1 VACLGGLFVGWIY
14 YLAIIPLIPSL
25 IGTHPVLLEALSGS
39 LPAQI
44 AAGSFARLGR
54 ASLVLALAAP
64 ILGMMAFDPL
74 WWWAGRRYG
83 DAVTQQ
89 LAARN
94 PRSARGVMR
103 GRRLFD
109 RFGGWTLVVAYYLPV
124 PNTILYALAGWAG
137 FGLLRFVVLDLIG
150 TILYTSMGVAL
161 GYALGSRAAHVAG
174 LISHYSIVAT
184 VALVTGLILLAWW
197 RNRKDRAAPTVAA
210 VGQNADD
217 GVTAQAET
225 QRRNKRGRS
234 ATRPVTVEGGQ
245 DSDGGAAVQVA
256 EPVEARLRPLVA
268 DGTVPGLVYAVVTPG
283 GAATGQLSGAG
294 GQALGPHVLLEIGS
308 VTKVFTAL
316 LLADLAVRGEVELDD
331 PIARHLPTAVARA
344 CTVAER
350 ITLRQLA
357 THTSGLPRL
366 PGNMLPMALL
376 HPGDPY
382 ARYSAERLYRALRG
396 ASRPVPAEYR
406 YSNYGFGLLGH
417 LLSRAAGRPYA
428 ELLADRVTGPLGLTE
443 TGADVPPGH
452 VAATGHRRG
461 RPVPPWHLGVLEGAG
476 ALSSTATDLARF
488 LGANLA
494 PEATPLCAAI
504 ETIQCPAGNGQ
515 TGLGWHIAS
524 PGNRQVLWHNGA
536 TGGFSAML
544 ALDRGAGCAVAAVAT
559 ASPTRDQPLDGAVF
573 AALAALTS
581 AEIPAEAAP

>member
-1 VACLGGLFVGWIY
+1 VTAAAPRRRVHWADVACLGGLVAGWIY

-39 LPAQI
+39 LPAQV
-44 AAGSFARLGR
+44 AAGAFARLGR

-64 ILGMMAFDPL
+64 ILGMMAFDPF

-83 DAVTQQ
+83 DPVTRG

-109 RFGGWTLVVAYYLPV
+109 RFGGWTLVFAYYLPV

-150 TILYTSMGVAL
+150 TMMYTSMGVAL
-161 GYALGSRAAHVAG
+161 GYALGRRAAHVAG

-184 VALVTGLILLAWW
+184 VALVAGLILVAWW
-197 RNRKDRAAPTVAA
+197 RNRRDRAAQVTVA
-210 VGQNADD
+210 
-217 GVTAQAET
+217 
-225 QRRNKRGRS
+225 
-234 ATRPVTVEGGQ
+234 GGQ
-245 DSDGGAAVQVA
+245 DSGGGAPVQIAV
-256 EPVEARLRPLVA
+256 PVEARLRPLVA

-283 GAATGQLSGAG
+283 GTATGQLSGAG

-382 ARYSAERLYRALRG
+382 ARYSADRLYRALRG
-396 ASRPVPAEYR
+396 ASGPVPAGYR
-406 YSNYGFGLLGH
+406 YSNYGFGLLGQ

-428 ELLADRVTGPLGLTE
+428 ELLAERVTGPLGLTE
-443 TGADVPPGH
+443 TGTGVPPGH

-461 RPVPPWHLGVLEGAG
+461 RPVPPWHLGALAGAG
-476 ALSSTATDLARF
+476 ALRSTAADLARF
-488 LGANLA
+488 LAANLA
-494 PEATPLCAAI
+494 PEATPLRSAI
-504 ETIQCPAGNGQ
+504 EIIQRPDGNGQ

-524 PGNRQVLWHNGA
+524 PGGRPVLWHNGA

-559 ASPTRDQPLDGAVF
+559 GSPTRDQPLDAAVF
-573 AALAALTS
+573 AALAALTGAES
-581 AEIPAEAAP
+581 AAGAAV